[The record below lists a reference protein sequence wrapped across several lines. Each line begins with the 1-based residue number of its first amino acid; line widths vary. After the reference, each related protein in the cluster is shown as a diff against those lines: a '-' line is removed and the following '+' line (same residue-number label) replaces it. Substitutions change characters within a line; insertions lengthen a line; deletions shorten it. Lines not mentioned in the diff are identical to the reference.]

1 MNMKVAR
8 ESSLGEIT
16 LRKYEKPYQFDKR
29 ELARKICLSLGLV
42 QPADSRDIVV
52 DILLVLL
59 RAKKEKK
66 EKNLEEIKEEAIE
79 IRKQNNVEL
88 KGIADSNIRRQ
99 LKKLRDLFLVE
110 KIANNYRITG
120 FENLNKIFE
129 DKIQNFY
136 VVSIIDRIKEYLVEI
151 EKEKGKPL

>member
-1 MNMKVAR
+1 MKVIR
-8 ESSLGEIT
+8 EASLGEIT

-52 DILLVLL
+52 DILLALL
-59 RAKKEKK
+59 EAKKQKK
-66 EKNLEEIKEEAIE
+66 EKNLEEIKKRAIE
-79 IRKQNNVEL
+79 IRKENNVEL

-110 KIANNYRITG
+110 KIANTYRING

-129 DKIQNFY
+129 NKIEKFY
-136 VVSIIDRIKEYLVEI
+136 IVSIVERIKEYLNEL
-151 EKEKGKPL
+151 EKDKN